1 MRSYITCIRVWVHLS
16 VYMLPPLN
24 GSVPAP
30 PPQSSWPSLSVVIIL
45 RVARPPFFF
54 FWMRIWSS
62 KVCCPTRYLFLFS
75 PSLAASRHL
84 QSKDE
89 ICVEFIKGYSA
100 DCKKKKKK
108 VVFFFTF
115 SPFTPFFWKYS
126 RDISAACHAV
136 RSPPLF
142 FFAVCFAQQSIKYPC
157 PHVSC
162 IIYQE
167 YC

>member
-1 MRSYITCIRVWVHLS
+1 MARCQ
-16 VYMLPPLN
+16 
-24 GSVPAP
+24 P
-30 PPQSSWPSLSVVIIL
+30 PPHYQMHSLSDVIIR
-45 RVARPPFFF
+45 RVALHSFVFYERS
-54 FWMRIWSS
+54 ISSS
-62 KVCCPTRYLFLFS
+62 KASCPTRYLFLCS

-100 DCKKKKKK
+100 DCKKKKK

-115 SPFTPFFWKYS
+115 SPFTPFIWKYS
-126 RDISAACHAV
+126 RDISAAWHAV
-136 RSPPLF
+136 RAPTLFF